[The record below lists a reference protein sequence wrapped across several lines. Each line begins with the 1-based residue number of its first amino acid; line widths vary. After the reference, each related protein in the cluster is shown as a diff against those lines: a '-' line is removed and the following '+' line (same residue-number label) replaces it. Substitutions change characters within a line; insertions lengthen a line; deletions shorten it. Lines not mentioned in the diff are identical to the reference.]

1 MSVAPTETDLI
12 AAIQLTDDTWNA
24 AVSDTGVLDAT
35 IKSKVY
41 KAADDRKFK
50 NIWIAA
56 NELFTLMD
64 QHRDRF
70 ERLPKPSSK
79 TNIVKKIGDIIYTER
94 QLVDGVYTLSQ
105 ENLHFKLTNAW
116 GRHNESSGVVLNDIA
131 RAFGILCDPN
141 FETEKCTLLKSH
153 ENHRAVVDDPALHVR
168 NCCIRLMQA
177 FHDEAYVVSHPA
189 NWGDASDVDGYDD
202 LDPNDPQRI
211 QMHTLR
217 PQTFFKTHLI
227 DPVKP
232 VYREACRKWR
242 TDTGGGAGQP
252 ENFLDW
258 NPRNDHLFSN
268 FTNGQ
273 SPALYTWIFMKDRSM
288 GYVLEAESD
297 DLPQQLQINE
307 DDDDSNSAASSLG
320 LASASKRTKRKSS
333 FNDNMLAFMSNTSDL
348 NEKLLNGLEKLSN
361 VPPPASPARTVVT
374 GNSSSAKKRDV
385 GYYSQVAN
393 TTAECSKQIVHL
405 NSRLDKMEKES
416 DEALSDISKKRK
428 VRQQKS
434 LERALRI
441 QNRVLGGLEE
451 ELDLEQR
458 EVSIHENDESSEEEE

>member
-1 MSVAPTETDLI
+1 MSVEPSETDLVAEI
-12 AAIQLTDDTWNA
+12 TLSDDIG
-24 AVSDTGVLDAT
+24 DRDPEDK
-35 IKSKVY
+35 IRSKVY
-41 KAADDRKFK
+41 KAADNKK
-50 NIWIAA
+50 YKKIWIAA

-64 QHRDRF
+64 QYRERF
-70 ERLPKPSSK
+70 ERLPKSSSK
-79 TNIVKKIGDIIYTER
+79 TSIVKKIGDFIYTER

-105 ENLHFKLTNAW
+105 DNVHFKLTNAW

-131 RAFGILCDPN
+131 RAFGILCDPE

-153 ENHRAVVDDPALHVR
+153 ENHRAVVDDPALNVR
-168 NCCIRLMQA
+168 NCCIRLMEA
-177 FHDEAYVVSHPA
+177 FHDELYRVSHPA
-189 NWGDASDVDGYDD
+189 NWGDASDVDGYED
-202 LDPNDPQRI
+202 LDPNEQTRI
-211 QMHTLR
+211 EKHTGR
-217 PQTFFKTHLI
+217 SATFFKTHLI

-242 TDTGGGAGQP
+242 NDTGGGAGQP

-258 NPRNDHLFSN
+258 DPKNDHNFSN

-297 DLPQQLQINE
+297 DLPQHFQIAE
-307 DDDDSNSAASSLG
+307 DDNDSNSAASSLG

-333 FNDNMLAFMSNTSDL
+333 SFNDNMLSFMSTTSD
-348 NEKLLNGLEKLSN
+348 KLLNGLEKLSN

-385 GYYSQVAN
+385 TYYSQVAN
-393 TTAECSKQIVHL
+393 TTAECSKQIVSL
-405 NSRLDKMEKES
+405 NARLDKIEKEP
-416 DEALSDISKKRK
+416 DEALSNISKKRK
-428 VRQQKS
+428 MRQQKS

-451 ELDLEQR
+451 ELDLEKSDD
-458 EVSIHENDESSEEEE
+458 ESIHEGEHDEESSEEEE